1 MARKQRSAWVG
12 TLNTSKKRGSEDM
25 ASSSAGSNRARDIKI
40 VLATF
45 VVTAIVLVELINIFN
60 LDLNFSNS
68 NSAAPAATS
77 EPVPTPSV
85 PANQSG
91 NVALT
96 SAQLKEEV
104 AKIGVPVFW
113 LGEEKGAKYTL
124 TNLNSGA
131 QVFVRYLPDGNLPA
145 NGTSTNR
152 VISTYAYQNAFDT
165 LKSASKNSADGVGVN
180 GPDGSFI
187 YYGKAKKT
195 NVYIAFPKIE
205 AQIEIYDPTEGTA
218 LKLANQKGL
227 VQLIK

>member
-1 MARKQRSAWVG
+1 
-12 TLNTSKKRGSEDM
+12 M

-68 NSAAPAATS
+68 NSAAPAATT
-77 EPVPTPSV
+77 EPAPTPSV

-113 LGEEKGAKYTL
+113 L
-124 TNLNSGA
+124 
-131 QVFVRYLPDGNLPA
+131 
-145 NGTSTNR
+145 
-152 VISTYAYQNAFDT
+152 
-165 LKSASKNSADGVGVN
+165 
-180 GPDGSFI
+180 
-187 YYGKAKKT
+187 
-195 NVYIAFPKIE
+195 
-205 AQIEIYDPTEGTA
+205 EIGRA
-218 LKLANQKGL
+218 H
-227 VQLIK
+227 V